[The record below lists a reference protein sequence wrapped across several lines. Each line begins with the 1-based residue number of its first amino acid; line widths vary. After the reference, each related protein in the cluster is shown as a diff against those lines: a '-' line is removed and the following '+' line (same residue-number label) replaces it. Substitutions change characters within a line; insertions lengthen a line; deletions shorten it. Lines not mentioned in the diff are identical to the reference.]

1 MDPNTR
7 DPGILMCFTYSQ
19 SPGQEFEWF
28 QPFDHIGSYCNGPC
42 IDPAATLTI
51 SSTAPEPAT
60 YALIG
65 LVLVAVA
72 LKRRLKR
79 RLKRTWI
86 TPGAH
91 GGTR

>member
-1 MDPNTR
+1 MDPNTG

-19 SPGQEFEWF
+19 SPGQDFEWF

-51 SSTAPEPAT
+51 SSTAG
-60 YALIG
+60 LG
-65 LVLVAVA
+65 LVAGA
-72 LKRRLKR
+72 LKQ
-79 RLKRTWI
+79 TWI

-91 GGTR
+91 GGMR